1 MISLKLIVGITG
13 ASGIIYGIRLL
24 DYLKNRQEI
33 ETFLVISE
41 GAKKVIELETNF
53 KIDEIKKLADH
64 YYNEDDFT
72 APIASSSFLVDGM
85 VIIPASMKTLA
96 AMSHGFNNNLITRA
110 ADNIL
115 RLKKPLVIVPRETPL
130 SPIHLE
136 NMLRLSQNGAIILP
150 ACPGFYTKPKRLEDL
165 IDFIVGKV
173 LDALGINHDLYRR
186 WGEKLE

>member
-1 MISLKLIVGITG
+1 MTG
-13 ASGIIYGIRLL
+13 ASGIVYGVRLL
-24 DYLKNRQEI
+24 EYLKTRQEI
-33 ETFLVISE
+33 KTFLIISE

-53 KIDEIKKLADH
+53 KINYIEKLAD
-64 YYNEDDFT
+64 YSFNESDFT

-96 AMSHGFNNNLITRA
+96 AIAHGFDNNLITRA

-115 RLKKPLVIVPRETPL
+115 RLRKPLVIVPRETPL

-136 NMLRLSQNGAIILP
+136 NMLKLSKSGAVILP
-150 ACPGFYTKPKRLEDL
+150 ACPGFYTKPKRIEDL

-173 LDALGINHDLYRR
+173 LDNLGITHDLYER

>member
-1 MISLKLIVGITG
+1 MISLKLIVGMTG
-13 ASGIIYGIRLL
+13 ASGIIYGVRLL
-24 DYLKNRQEI
+24 EYLKTRQEI
-33 ETFLVISE
+33 KTFLIISE

-53 KIDEIKKLADH
+53 KINYIEKLAD
-64 YYNEDDFT
+64 YSFNESDFT

-96 AMSHGFNNNLITRA
+96 AIAHGFDNNLITRA

-115 RLKKPLVIVPRETPL
+115 RLRKPLVIVPRETPL

-136 NMLRLSQNGAIILP
+136 NMLKLSKSGAVILP
-150 ACPGFYTKPKRLEDL
+150 ACPGFYTKPKRIEDL

-173 LDALGINHDLYRR
+173 LDNLGITHDLYER

>member
-1 MISLKLIVGITG
+1 MISLKLIVGMTG
-13 ASGIIYGIRLL
+13 ASGIIYGVRLL
-24 DYLKNRQEI
+24 EYLKTRQEI
-33 ETFLVISE
+33 KTFLIISE

-53 KIDEIKKLADH
+53 KINYIEKLAD
-64 YYNEDDFT
+64 YSFNESDFT

-96 AMSHGFNNNLITRA
+96 AIAHGFDNNLITRA

-115 RLKKPLVIVPRETPL
+115 RLRKPLVIVPRETPL

-136 NMLRLSQNGAIILP
+136 NMLKLSKSGAIILP
-150 ACPGFYTKPKRLEDL
+150 ACPGFYTKPKRIEDL

-173 LDALGINHDLYRR
+173 LDNLGITHDLYKR